1 MSRLAGLMRDRIA
14 NLAFRVAR
22 NRRVRE
28 FVYELRNRGV
38 FADLYQHDR
47 MLHDGVR
54 MEAYWQGISRHIS
67 EGDVVID
74 LGTGSGVLALF
85 AARQG
90 ARVHAVEHGPI
101 IDAAREVARSNGA
114 NTIEFHKEN
123 SRRLQLTEKVDAII
137 HEQIGDALFDERVV
151 ANIAD
156 LRERLLKPGGRIYPS
171 RLRLFVEPVQL
182 QEGYRAPFAWQQASH
197 GISFAALEAFGD
209 TQGHG
214 YVYRTFRPF
223 PFDRFLCDPQP
234 VLTVDLH
241 VVNDADLPKRIAY
254 ERPVVREGWFD
265 GFAVYFEAWFD
276 DEIGF
281 SSSPDAPPTSWATPL
296 LRVSPRRVAPGESI
310 RLELTADDLADPA
323 TWRWP
328 WH

>member
-1 MSRLAGLMRDRIA
+1 MRDWIA
-14 NLAFRVAR
+14 DLAYRVAR
-22 NRRVRE
+22 NPRVRQLA
-28 FVYELRNRGV
+28 YELRNRGV

-47 MLHDGVR
+47 MLADSVR
-54 MEAYWQGISRHIS
+54 VDAYWAAIGKHVS

-101 IDAAREVARSNGA
+101 IDAAREVARANGVGS
-114 NTIEFHKEN
+114 IEFHQRN
-123 SRRLQLTEKVDAII
+123 SRRLELPEKVDAIV

-156 LRERLLKPGGRIYPS
+156 LRDRLLKPGGRIYPS

-182 QEGYRAPFAWQQASH
+182 QDGYRAPFAWQQELH
-197 GISFAALEAFGD
+197 GIGFGALERFGD
-209 TQGHG
+209 TQGQG
-214 YVYRTFRPF
+214 YLYRTFRPF
-223 PFDRFLCDPQP
+223 PFDRFLCSPEP
-234 VLTVDLH
+234 VVSVDLE
-241 VVNDADLPKRIAY
+241 VANDSDLPKRIAY
-254 ERPVVREGWFD
+254 ERPVEREGLLD
-265 GFAVYFEAWFD
+265 GFVVYFDAHFD

-281 SSSPDAPPTSWATPL
+281 TSSPASAPTSWGTPF
-296 LRVSPRRVAPGESI
+296 LRVSPRRVTPGDSV

-323 TWRWP
+323 TWRWT
-328 WH
+328 WR